1 MCAIAPRTGPRAGSA
16 QRMADMG
23 REYAARAA
31 VFRRIAAD
39 LRSEADQAALLAI
52 AEEYEAESERL
63 KSAPEAS

>member
-1 MCAIAPRTGPRAGSA
+1 
-16 QRMADMG
+16 MADMG